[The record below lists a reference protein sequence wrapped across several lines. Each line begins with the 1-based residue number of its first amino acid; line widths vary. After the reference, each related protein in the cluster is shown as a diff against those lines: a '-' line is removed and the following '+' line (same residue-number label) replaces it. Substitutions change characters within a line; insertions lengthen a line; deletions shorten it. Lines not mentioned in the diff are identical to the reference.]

1 MLSRLSKRATGEVLA
16 YALFAAVILSLPL
29 FFEVFWLNRL
39 SKYLV
44 YGMLGVAIAL
54 SWGYAGILN
63 LGQGLL
69 FAAGAYMFGMSMKLN
84 SYTSQQASGSGPIPD
99 FMMWNSEPGAPMEL
113 CCITPG
119 SFIWIPFESPLFGI
133 VMAIALPVAIAAGLG
148 AALFRLRVS
157 GVYVAIVTLAL
168 MLLVRLLVV
177 DAQPITNGFNGLTDL
192 AYLSVFGF
200 ELDPYRVPTFYVVA
214 GSLLAVLVLARLL
227 VGSRAGLTLQATRD
241 DANRAR
247 YLGYDVAN
255 YQIFFF
261 AASGAIAG
269 YAGMLYVVVAEFAS
283 PSFLEI
289 SFSVGMVVWA
299 AVGGRRSLLGA
310 CIGAILI
317 SLIGALASETDALQ
331 QAWQA
336 ILGLIFILVVVF
348 LPRGLAGA
356 ANDIW
361 TRLPFGRSAEAGED
375 SMEQKA

>member
-1 MLSRLSKRATGEVLA
+1 MVNQFPKKLIGEVLA
-16 YALFAAVILSLPL
+16 YGLFAVAILSLPL

-39 SKYLV
+39 SRYLV
-44 YGMLGVAIAL
+44 FGMLGVAMAL

-63 LGQGLL
+63 LGKGLL

-84 SYTSQQASGSGPIPD
+84 SFTSQPGADGRPIPD
-99 FMMWNSEPGAPMEL
+99 FMVWNAESGAPMEL

-119 SFIWIPFESPLFGI
+119 SFIWIPFQEPIFG
-133 VMAIALPVAIAAGLG
+133 VFMAIALPVAIAVGLG
-148 AALFRLRVS
+148 AAIFRLRVS

-168 MLLVRLLVV
+168 MLLARVLVI
-177 DAQPITNGFNGLTDL
+177 DAQPITNGDNGLTDL
-192 AYLSVFGF
+192 AYLTVFGF
-200 ELDPYRVPTFYVVA
+200 ELDPYSVPTFYVVA
-214 GSLLAVLVLARLL
+214 VSLIAVLALAKIL
-227 VGSRAGLTLQATRD
+227 VESRAGLTLQATRD

-255 YQIFFF
+255 YQVFFF

-283 PSFLEI
+283 PSFLGI
-289 SFSVGMVVWA
+289 TFSVGIVVWA

-310 CIGAILI
+310 CIGAIMI
-317 SLIGALASETDALQ
+317 SLIGSVVSETAALQ

-336 ILGLIFILVVVF
+336 ILGIIFILAVVF

-356 ANDIW
+356 ASDLW
-361 TRLPFGRSAEAGED
+361 DRVPLGRSVTNRKQNIG
-375 SMEQKA
+375 QKT

>member
-1 MLSRLSKRATGEVLA
+1 MVIQLSKRTTGEVLA
-16 YALFAAVILSLPL
+16 YALFAVVILSLPL

-39 SKYLV
+39 AKYLV

-84 SYTSQQASGSGPIPD
+84 SYTSQQGSGGSPIPD

-119 SFIWIPFESPLFGI
+119 SFIWIPFQEPLFG
-133 VMAIALPVAIAAGLG
+133 VFMAIALPVAIAAGLG

-192 AYLSVFGF
+192 AYLSFFGF
-200 ELDPYRVPTFYVVA
+200 ELDPYRVPTFYVVSV
-214 GSLLAVLVLARLL
+214 SLIVVLVLARLL

-261 AASGAIAG
+261 AVSGAIAG
-269 YAGMLYVVVAEFAS
+269 YAGMLYVVVTEFAS

-317 SLIGALASETDALQ
+317 SLIGALASETEALQ

-336 ILGLIFILVVVF
+336 ILGLLFILVVVF

-356 ANDIW
+356 ASDIW
-361 TRLPFGRSAEAGED
+361 ARIPVGRSATTRKV
-375 SMEQKA
+375 SMEREA